1 MTVTWKMDN
10 LQYYLSKDSKDKV
23 VYKVNYTVLGSKKV
37 GDKEYYAV
45 NSQSVQLDLEK
56 VEAVEAKDAVLYTD
70 KDTLLE
76 DKAVKVGDIKTPA
89 VKAVEAKDPW
99 ASVDFV
105 EYDDLTEDV
114 VIGWV
119 KSALGEERVKQ
130 IEDDIAAQIDAQEN
144 PPAATEG
151 SGVPW

>member
-1 MTVTWKMDN
+1 MTVTWKIDN

-23 VYKVNYTVLGSKKV
+23 VYKVSYTVSGSKTV
-37 GDKEYYAV
+37 EDKEYYAV
-45 NSQSVQLDLEK
+45 NSTSVKLDVET

-70 KDTLLE
+70 KDTLLA

-89 VKAVEAKDPW
+89 VEAVKAKDPW

-105 EYDDLTEDV
+105 EYDKLTEDL

-119 KSALGEERVKQ
+119 KTILGEDEVKTK
-130 IEDDIAAQIDAQEN
+130 EDNIAAQIDAQEN

-151 SGVPW
+151 IGVPW

>member
-1 MTVTWKMDN
+1 MTVTWKIDN

-23 VYKVNYTVLGSKKV
+23 VYKVSYTVSGSKTVK
-37 GDKEYYAV
+37 DKEYYAV
-45 NSQSVQLDLEK
+45 NSTSVKLDVET

-70 KDTLLE
+70 KDTLLT

-89 VKAVEAKDPW
+89 IQAVEAKNPW

-105 EYDDLTEDV
+105 EYDKLTEDL

-119 KSALGEERVKQ
+119 KTILGEDEVKTK
-130 IEDDIAAQIDAQEN
+130 EDNIAAQIDAQEN

-151 SGVPW
+151 IGVPW

>member
-23 VYKVNYTVLGSKKV
+23 VYKVNYTVSGSKKV

-45 NSQSVQLDLEK
+45 NSQSVQLDVET
-56 VEAVEAKDAVLYTD
+56 VEAVEEVLYTKDD
-70 KDTLLE
+70 KMLE
-76 DKAVKVGDIKTPA
+76 DVAAKVGD
-89 VKAVEAKDPW
+89 VKVAKVEAKNPW

-105 EYDDLTEDV
+105 EYDDLTEDTV
-114 VIGWV
+114 VGWV
-119 KSALGEERVKQ
+119 KSILGEDEVKRV
-130 IEDDIAAQIDAQEN
+130 EDDIAAKIDAQEN

-151 SGVPW
+151 NGVPW

>member
-1 MTVTWKMDN
+1 MAAKWKIYD
-10 LQYYLSKDSKDKV
+10 LQYYLSKESKSKVVHKVKYSVSDSKIVDDKT
-23 VYKVNYTVLGSKKV
+23 YSANLSGSANFNT
-37 GDKEYYAV
+37 DT
-45 NSQSVQLDLEK
+45 

-70 KDTLLE
+70 KDTLLT

-89 VKAVEAKDPW
+89 VEAVEAKNPW

-105 EYDDLTEDV
+105 EYDKLTEDV

-119 KSALGEERVKQ
+119 KAGLGKDGVKAK
-130 IEDDIAAQIDAQEN
+130 EDNIAAQIDVQEN

-151 SGVPW
+151 NGVPW

>member
-1 MTVTWKMDN
+1 MTVLWKINN
-10 LQYYLSKDSKDKV
+10 LYYYLSKSNKDKV
-23 VYKVNYTVLGSKKV
+23 VYKVRYNVSDSKVVDDKTYSASLG
-37 GDKEYYAV
+37 GFI
-45 NSQSVQLDLEK
+45 NLETDV

-70 KDTLLE
+70 KDTLLV

-89 VKAVEAKDPW
+89 VEAVEAKNPW

-105 EYDDLTEDV
+105 EYDKLTEDV

-119 KSALGEERVKQ
+119 KAGLSEEGVKAR
-130 IEDDIAAQIDAQEN
+130 EDNIAAQIYVQEN

>member
-1 MTVTWKMDN
+1 MTITWKINELD
-10 LQYYLSKDSKDKV
+10 YYLSKDIKEKV
-23 VYKVNYTVLGSKKV
+23 IYNALYSVSGIKSV
-37 GDKEYYAV
+37 GEEEYQAKY
-45 NSQSVQLDLEK
+45 QSSANFDIEI
-56 VEAVEAKDAVLYTD
+56 VEAVEAVDAVLYTD
-70 KDTLLE
+70 KDTLLT

-89 VKAVEAKDPW
+89 VEAVEAKDPW
-99 ASVDFV
+99 SNVDFV

-130 IEDDIAAQIDAQEN
+130 IEDDITAQIDAQEN
-144 PPAATEG
+144 PPAATKG

>member
-23 VYKVNYTVLGSKKV
+23 VYKVNYTVSGSKKV

-56 VEAVEAKDAVLYTD
+56 VEAAEAKDAVLYTD
-70 KDTLLE
+70 KDTLLV

-89 VKAVEAKDPW
+89 VEAVEAKDPW

-105 EYDDLTEDV
+105 EYDDLTEDTV
-114 VIGWV
+114 VGWV
-119 KSALGEERVKQ
+119 KSILGEDEVKQ
-130 IEDDIAAQIDAQEN
+130 VEDDIIAKIDAQEN

-151 SGVPW
+151 NGVPW